1 MLFLQILV
9 LNADDLFHKVFMK
22 LILQHLEKNP
32 TLAKLPLRMHNNLV
46 ILFFPHVTLCVC
58 LSPRPLLP
66 RLPTS
71 FYGNTSVR
79 CSGRLTCFASIRSP
93 NIASS
98 VPSCPPPAKASLVLP
113 FKPPPSLF
121 SHPQNTVQP
130 DSERS
135 LIMEHKY
142 KYHS

>member
-1 MLFLQILV
+1 MLFLQILA

-22 LILQHLEKNP
+22 LILQHFEKNP

-46 ILFFPHVTLCVC
+46 ILFFPMSLCVC
-58 LSPRPLLP
+58 LSLPRLPLP

-71 FYGNTSVR
+71 IYGNISVR
-79 CSGRLTCFASIRSP
+79 CCGGLTSPVPNRSP
-93 NIASS
+93 NLAPS
-98 VPSCPPPAKASLVLP
+98 VLSCPPPAKASHLLP
-113 FKPPPSLF
+113 QKPPLYPSPS

-135 LIMEHKY
+135 LINGT
-142 KYHS
+142 